1 MVPSRGRSRVG
12 SRSMSSTEAGHG
24 GPAASPDGTASPDPG
39 GKAAFDLETQK
50 GECKCEGSGCAHSV
64 GRH

>member
-1 MVPSRGRSRVG
+1 
-12 SRSMSSTEAGHG
+12 MSSTEAGNG

-50 GECKCEGSGCAHSV
+50 GECKARAV
-64 GRH
+64 GARIV